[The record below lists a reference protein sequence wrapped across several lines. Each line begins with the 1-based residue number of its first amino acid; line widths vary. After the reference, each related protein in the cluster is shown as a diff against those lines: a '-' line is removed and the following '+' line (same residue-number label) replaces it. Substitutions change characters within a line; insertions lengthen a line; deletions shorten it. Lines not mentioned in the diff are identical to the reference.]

1 MLRWNFKL
9 EIVSQFIDI
18 YVKRILVSVQMLYLH
33 DEKHEI
39 CIKQIFTYKWQMSV
53 SQESQEQKQIWTSV
67 EKNKS
72 MFWNPYLHSN

>member
-39 CIKQIFTYKWQMSV
+39 CIKQILT
-53 SQESQEQKQIWTSV
+53 
-67 EKNKS
+67 
-72 MFWNPYLHSN
+72 

>member
-39 CIKQIFTYKWQMSV
+39 CIKQILTYKWQMSV
-53 SQESQEQKQIWTSV
+53 SQESQETNLDFWR
-67 EKNKS
+67 KNKS